1 MVNEGGERFFVAFKK
16 TFTCLLFTLCLE
28 VDKGQFGAVGSLQ
41 EGPGG
46 VASGAATLK
55 PLILSGLSSSHE
67 LPSSPPVQQ
76 PTLSTALQVAN
87 LSLLL
92 STFPGYWFIG
102 LMQTY
107 SSGDGRSS
115 ESKVTN
121 PHLY

>member
-1 MVNEGGERFFVAFKK
+1 M
-16 TFTCLLFTLCLE
+16 
-28 VDKGQFGAVGSLQ
+28 DKGQFGAVGSLQ

-76 PTLSTALQVAN
+76 PKLSTALQVAN